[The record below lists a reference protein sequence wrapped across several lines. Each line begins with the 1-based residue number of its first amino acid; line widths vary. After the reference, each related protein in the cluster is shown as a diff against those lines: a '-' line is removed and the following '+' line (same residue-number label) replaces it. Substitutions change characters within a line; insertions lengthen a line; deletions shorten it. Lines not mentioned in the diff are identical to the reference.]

1 MTMLVFAALTLLVLA
16 GAAAAVW
23 LKSPRHATY
32 GLLLAILSVSGLVA
46 WLRAE
51 FLALALVL
59 ILGAGA
65 AFFLL
70 VGLPALER
78 HAPLAQAGPDE
89 DRSFWA
95 GIVGVL
101 FFVIT
106 YRVLATA
113 PWGAEDRSAFAVTD
127 AQRGIEAVR
136 TLGAT
141 LGAEFVLALLLAA
154 VLVGVAIAVAFAFVP
169 RESDA

>member
-23 LKSPRHATY
+23 LKSPRQAAY
-32 GLLLAILSVSGLVA
+32 GLLLAILSGAGMVA
-46 WLRAE
+46 WLHSE

-59 ILGAGA
+59 ILGGGA

-70 VGLPALER
+70 MGLPALER
-78 HAPLAQAGPDE
+78 LAPLAQARPDE

-95 GIVGVL
+95 GIVAVL

-113 PWGAEDRSAFAVTD
+113 PWGTEDRSAFALTD
-127 AQRGIEAVR
+127 AQRGLEAIR

-141 LGAEFVLALLLAA
+141 LSGEFVLALLMAA
-154 VLVGVAIAVAFAFVP
+154 VLAGVAIAVAFALVP